1 MKIAIIGARGDMGKF
16 LTRFLSMMGEVR
28 PVSRGISTKEDWAE
42 AWSCDVIWLSIPRDA
57 IDGLMNGK
65 RFKKEQLVVD
75 ICSIKRSLSK
85 VIKKTGASHLS
96 LHPLHGP
103 NIPLNGQRWAV
114 IEGSGNKNG
123 NAVETLRFLKDQ
135 GINLLNAKSEG
146 YHDFMLGLTLSV
158 PELLTVVI
166 EELNREYIK
175 NCKEK
180 KPTRSELN
188 KWSVPA
194 SNAMYGAYHH
204 VINSTA
210 YWLRKE
216 ILCNA
221 HKDLLKSSRKAFLS
235 LSKIDDG
242 DIKKKFKE
250 QEKDIKTLSPEE
262 RIKIRLWI
270 ENWFSDATK
279 SIFMEKDYSKTKPE
293 ITMQY
298 KESVTEIFPD
308 SKEKIKVGIHGIKGC
323 FTHESILRFC
333 EENKFDENRL
343 ELKFLVTAE
352 NVLRELDEG
361 KIDRGVFAMAN
372 SGSGAYVTSMEPMG
386 KYTYSVMAVYGM
398 KIMQCLLSHPDE
410 KVENINEVFGHPQA
424 VSQCKRTLAEKYPY
438 LKITYGKDNDDTA
451 LCAKRIAEGELPKTT
466 ATLASQ
472 VAAKLYNLNII
483 SYNMHHDPFNTTTFL
498 IVKKRIFEK

>member
-1 MKIAIIGARGDMGKF
+1 MKIAIIGANGDMGKF
-16 LTRFLSMMGEVR
+16 LTRFLSLMGEIR
-28 PVSRGISTKEDWAE
+28 PISRNVSTEKDWRE
-42 AWSCDVIWLSIPRDA
+42 AWSSDVIWLSVPRDA
-57 IDGLMNGK
+57 IDGLLRDRKFSKN
-65 RFKKEQLVVD
+65 QLVVD
-75 ICSIKRSLSK
+75 ICSIKRDLSK
-85 VIKKTGASHLS
+85 VIMKTGASHLS

-114 IEGSGNKNG
+114 IDGSRSSAQNQ
-123 NAVETLRFLKDQ
+123 NAKLTLEFLKDQ
-135 GINLLNAKSEG
+135 GIKLLSAKSED

-175 NCKEK
+175 NCGQK
-180 KPTRSELN
+180 KPTRSEMN

-221 HKDLLKSSRKAFLS
+221 HNDLLKSSRKAFLR
-235 LSKIDDG
+235 LSKLKDE

-250 QEKDIKTLSPEE
+250 QERDIKTLSPEE

-298 KESVTEIFPD
+298 QENTAEIFPD
-308 SKEKIKVGIHGIKGC
+308 SPVKLKVGIHGIKGC
-323 FTHESILRFC
+323 FTHESILRYC
-333 EENKFDENRL
+333 EENRIDENRL
-343 ELKFLVTAE
+343 DLRFLVTAD

-361 KIDRGVFAMAN
+361 NIDRGVFAMAN

-386 KYTYSVMAVYGM
+386 KYTFKVMAVYGM
-398 KIMQCLLSHPDE
+398 KIMQCLLSHPVE
-410 KVENINEVFGHPQA
+410 KIENINEVFGHPQA

-438 LKITYGKDNDDTA
+438 LKITYGKDDDDTA
-451 LCAKRIAEGELPKTT
+451 LCAKRIAEGELPRTT

-472 VAAKLYNLNII
+472 VAAKLYNLNIL

-498 IVKKRIFEK
+498 IVKKRE